1 MSDVDLRAVWEIGI
15 PYSRFVQEAEK
26 NVSLWEGVYRTST
39 IPKWAKEEACDRGQ
53 NLRLLVLAED
63 WCGDASNTV
72 PILAR
77 LGDEAECLEMRVI
90 KRDENPVVMDRY
102 LTNGTRSIPIV
113 IAVDGDFNE
122 RGHWGPRPRELQQWV
137 MENKDSMPKTEL
149 YPKVRRWYAK
159 DKGETTLREV
169 LELF

>member
-1 MSDVDLRAVWEIGI
+1 MADLDLRSVWDGAI
-15 PYSRFVQEAEK
+15 PYSRFVEEAEK
-26 NVSLWEGVYRTST
+26 NVNLWEGVYRTSK
-39 IPKWAKEEACDRGQ
+39 IPDWAKDWACERGQ

-90 KRDENPVVMDRY
+90 KRDENPEVMDQY
-102 LTNGTRSIPIV
+102 LTNSTRSIPIV
-113 IAVDGDFNE
+113 IAVDADFNE
-122 RGHWGPRPRELQQWV
+122 RGHWGPRPSELQQWV
-137 MENKDSMPKTEL
+137 VDNKDSMPKTEL

-159 DKGETTLREV
+159 DRGETTLREV